1 MLSQLRLIYILAAA
15 AAIALIPSPAQPRA
29 AREPVFSDLSV
40 PAISPPTTNAS
51 TARSAAPAA
60 VLLPAGG
67 SNSAAALR
75 AYVADD
81 KYKLRAGDKISV
93 QILEDRDQPKGLLI
107 ADSGELDAPYIGR
120 VAAADKTCKQL
131 ASELKAL
138 LEKEY
143 YYHATVIISLD
154 AANKVYGRIYVTGQ
168 VKNQGPI
175 DMAINENLTASRAI
189 MRAGGFGDFANRKKV
204 KIIRGGSGGGAGK
217 QTFELNMI
225 EILDDGKTEKD
236 IPVQPDD
243 WIIVPSR
250 LINF

>member
-1 MLSQLRLIYILAAA
+1 MNFLAITIIAGTAA
-15 AAIALIPSPAQPRA
+15 VALIPSSVEARA
-29 AREPVFSDLSV
+29 SREPVFSEL
-40 PAISPPTTNAS
+40 SPPAASPLATN
-51 TARSAAPAA
+51 SAAPRPLTPVTAA
-60 VLLPAGG
+60 VPAVS
-67 SNSAAALR
+67 SNSAPSLS

-81 KYKLRAGDKISV
+81 KYKLRAGDKISL

-131 ASELKAL
+131 AAELKAL

-143 YYHATVIISLD
+143 YYRATVIISLD
-154 AANKVYGRIYVTGQ
+154 AANKVFGRIYVTGQ

-204 KIIRGGSGGGAGK
+204 KIVRGGSGGGAGK